1 MRALGLSALGIFA
14 IGLPVSGGA
23 QIPLAEPPVENATPT
38 IVGGRSSFDLV
49 KISENSLS
57 VALRYGNLIPRSE
70 TVILEGRT
78 LTRDRDYT
86 VDYISGL
93 LYLKVK
99 NKPGQTINV
108 SYRYDDTKSQEGVFG
123 SATSPTAN
131 GFGFQ
136 LSPGAQA
143 FIGMGYTERLADGS
157 VLTGNLLGLANSFS
171 FGGGGLSGVMMMN
184 NRSRAEISSLLGE
197 EDKRGN
203 IEEGEGMAIVQQ
215 LQANALGG
223 QIHASYQ
230 DIDDRF
236 AGFQSFT
243 SAGFSADQIKALSG
257 EKGLKRTGFG
267 LTGAQVGALSF
278 GGSHNSVG
286 DSNGSITWRS
296 AEAQLAGVSLAW
308 NSLVVDPGF
317 TKFNGLREQDR
328 QALQKEKGMERQSLS
343 LNRAVGDNKASFE
356 WASVRTSDD
365 GQGFWRSNFAMNQ
378 GWLSAS
384 WFRQSVDD
392 GFNRFGSLREG
403 DRDQLGRERGIDRN
417 GYALGIAPGS
427 FQANFSSHL
436 LDAPGGSLRQRDFNL
451 GVGKWTLDYRYRGI
465 DEAFHSHQALTGDD
479 RNRFNEGVTAM
490 YGLKP
495 HGNDNA
501 GLNATGIERTG
512 FRAAGTIWDF
522 NTILNRVTIENGS
535 GAINFNQLSFTKG
548 KTALSVSQQSATD
561 GFSGAGSLFHTERQ
575 VLSDIDGLS
584 KFQANFNTEF
594 GKDAKLSFDW
604 MNASDPF
611 GDAFRQRLAYSQA
624 GINLSYARRGVDKE
638 FTAVGRMVDSERG
651 LLSSLLGFDQTE
663 MIANYSP
670 GGPLKL
676 SYRQTDGINSLMD
689 QSSFMREYGGSFNL
703 TGNTALSF
711 NVSNARFMDTGVAT
725 IDSSFTGFTL
735 SHNMGRAGM
744 LSVTQETQSF
754 NGTDQDMP
762 DAQRRSVAYERQLTS
777 STKFRTEQSETQ
789 FDDGSRQTESR
800 NKVSTAITPRVGV
813 SVEDQRIL
821 RDGDLPDEARR
832 NYGFWVDFGR
842 GIRLDYGYNRQ
853 INGENGTMNS
863 STTLSGGEF
872 GGLKLGGAS
881 YKTNRWDGKRQ
892 QHFGNVNFSNAT
904 PFEFGFLKDI
914 KFRYNTDTQ
923 RDYLVWQKEILD
935 MGFSSAIGNFAFGWD
950 YASQVN
956 NEGVRAIDRTF
967 SLNSDKTGKAPLQ
980 ASLRYG
986 VRTTPTDEDV
996 MIRDY
1001 SVSYQ
1006 ANKFLKVEHA
1016 VKTNELQN
1024 RGGVLL
1030 GSLPL
1035 DERKASWTAHY
1046 QNDPKL
1052 AFDLSWNEI
1061 KRDNRNDSLRREAR
1075 FNATLFADNPSPVQ
1089 LTYALQQWD
1098 RNGTAS
1104 LAHSYGIWFTQHP
1117 GLNQSLSFGIEH
1129 LQWGQGRPAGG
1140 GLRDW
1145 KLRFDFSSRF

>member
-1 MRALGLSALGIFA
+1 MALPAT
-14 IGLPVSGGA
+14 GGA
-23 QIPLAEPPVENATPT
+23 QIPLAEPSTSDAAPATT
-38 IVGGRSSFDLV
+38 VGGRSSFDLV

-57 VALRYGNLIPRSE
+57 VALRYGALIPRSE

-86 VDYISGL
+86 VDYESGL

-99 NKPGQTINV
+99 NKPGQTVSV
-108 SYRYDDTKSQEGVFG
+108 SYRYDETKSQQGIFS

-184 NRSRAEISSLLGE
+184 NRNRAEISSLLGE
-197 EDKRGN
+197 EDKRGD
-203 IEEGEGMAIVQQ
+203 IEQGEGMAIVQK
-215 LQANALGG
+215 LSTNALGG
-223 QIHASYQ
+223 QFTASYQ

-243 SAGFSADQIKALSG
+243 SAGFTADQIKALSG

-267 LTGAQVGALSF
+267 LNGARVGALTF
-278 GGSHNSVG
+278 GGSHTTVG
-286 DSNGSITWRS
+286 DSNGAITWRT
-296 AEAQLAGVSLAW
+296 AQANVAGVSLNW

-317 TKFNGLREQDR
+317 SKFSGLREEDR
-328 QALQKEKGMERQSLS
+328 QALQKEKGMERQSFS
-343 LNRAVGDNKASFE
+343 LARVAGENKTNFD
-356 WASVRTSDD
+356 WASVRNSDD
-365 GQGFWRSNFAMNQ
+365 GQGFWRSQFSMSQ

-384 WFRQSVDD
+384 WMRQSVDD

-403 DRDQLGRERGIDRN
+403 DRDQLAREQGIDRN
-417 GYALGIAPGS
+417 NYTLSLSPGS
-427 FQANFSSHL
+427 IKAGFSNSL
-436 LDAPGGSLRQRDFNL
+436 VDAPGGSLTQRDFNL
-451 GVGKWTLDYRYRGI
+451 GVAGWTLDYRFRGI
-465 DEAFHSHQALTGDD
+465 DDGFHSHNALTGDD
-479 RNRFNEGVTAM
+479 RNRFNEGVAAM

-495 HGNDNA
+495 VGQDNS
-501 GLNATGIERTG
+501 GLNSTGINRTG
-512 FRAAGTIWDF
+512 FRVDGTLWDYK
-522 NTILNRVTIENGS
+522 TILNRVTIDNATGS
-535 GAINFNQLSFTKG
+535 LHLNQLNFSRN
-548 KTALSVSQQSATD
+548 KTSLSVSQQTASE

-575 VLSDIDGLS
+575 VLGDIDGLN

-594 GKDAKLSFDW
+594 GSSKLSFDW

-638 FTAVGRMVDSERG
+638 FTSIGRMVDSERG

-663 MIANYSP
+663 IAATYNP
-670 GGPLKL
+670 NGPLKL
-676 SYRQTDGINSLMD
+676 SYHQADAINSLMD
-689 QSSFMREYGGSFNL
+689 QSSYLREYGGSFNL
-703 TGNTALSF
+703 SKNTAISF

-725 IDSSFTGFTL
+725 IDSSFSGFTL
-735 SHNMGRAGM
+735 SHDMGRAGL
-744 LSVTQETQSF
+744 LSVTQESQSYA
-754 NGTDQDMP
+754 GVDQDLP
-762 DAQRRSVAYERQLTS
+762 DAQRRSIAYERQLTG
-777 STKFRTEQSETQ
+777 STKFRTEQSETH
-789 FDDGSRQTESR
+789 FDDGSRETETR

-821 RDGDLPDEARR
+821 RDGDLPDETRR
-832 NYGFWVDFGR
+832 NYGFWVDFGK

-853 INGENGTMNS
+853 ITGDQGTMNS

-881 YKTNRWDGKRQ
+881 YKTNRWDNKRQ
-892 QHFGNVNFSNAT
+892 QHFGNVSFSNAT

-914 KFRYNTDTQ
+914 KFRYSTDTQ
-923 RDYLVWQKEILD
+923 RDYLVWQKELID
-935 MGFSSAIGNFAFGWD
+935 MGFSSAIGKFAFGWD

-956 NEGVRAIDRTF
+956 NDGVRAIDRTF
-967 SLNSDKTGKAPLQ
+967 FLNSDKTGKAPLQ

-1006 ANKFLKVEHA
+1006 ANKFLRIEHA

-1035 DERKASWTAHY
+1035 DERKASWTARY

-1061 KRDNRNDSLRREAR
+1061 KRDNRNDALRREAR

-1098 RNGTAS
+1098 RNGAAS
-1104 LAHSYGIWFTQHP
+1104 LAHSYGIWFTQRP
-1117 GLNQSLSFGIEH
+1117 GLNQSFSFGIEH
-1129 LQWGQGRPAGG
+1129 LQWGQGRPQGG
-1140 GLRDW
+1140 ALRDW